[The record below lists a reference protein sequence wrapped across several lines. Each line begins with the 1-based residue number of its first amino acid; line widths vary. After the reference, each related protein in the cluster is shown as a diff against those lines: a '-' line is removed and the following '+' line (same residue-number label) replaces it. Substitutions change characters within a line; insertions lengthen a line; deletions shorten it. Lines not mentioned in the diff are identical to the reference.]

1 MYVCAVK
8 GEVLRAMASRKKEG
22 DLSNI
27 SMGTDNAARSQ
38 LLGLIWSHTHC
49 HSMCVCVCV

>member
-27 SMGTDNAARSQ
+27 SMGTDNAAT
-38 LLGLIWSHTHC
+38 WPFMEPHTL
-49 HSMCVCVCV
+49 SLYVCVCLVQI